1 MANLIRSLAWAAAGL
16 LAAAGSA
23 SAENA
28 GGPLGWVHGDWRLTV
43 GVTGMVAPNFA
54 GGQKYMFSASPII
67 SLGKAGPEAR
77 FTSRNDN
84 ISLSLYDNGA
94 MRAGFVGKI
103 LFERNA
109 DDADELIGLDPV
121 RWGGEAGGFAEIY
134 PTDWLRVRGEVR
146 QGIRAHDGVVAD
158 LAVDAFMDVTPTIR
172 VSAGPRLSAAS
183 ADYFDAYYG
192 VSPAESAA
200 SGLTAY
206 KPGGGLKSA
215 GVGGAIDWQMTEQV
229 TTSLFADYARLL
241 GPAADSSLVRERGS
255 ENQFTVGVSAR
266 YRFDF
271 SM

>member
-94 MRAGFVGKI
+94 VRAGFVGKI

-172 VSAGPRLSAAS
+172 G
-183 ADYFDAYYG
+183 
-192 VSPAESAA
+192 PAESAA